1 MARCGRGRRRRIR
14 WRRVGGD
21 WKLIEYHEHTLT
33 GTGRSPELFNL
44 KDDPAES
51 RNLAATEPARLRE
64 LLAKLAAFR
73 AATAAQMPTVNPRH
87 DPVAAKKRKKG
98 DGG

>member
-1 MARCGRGRRRRIR
+1 M
-14 WRRVGGD
+14 
-21 WKLIEYHEHTLT
+21 IEYHEHTLT

-44 KDDPAES
+44 QSDPAES
-51 RNLAATEPARLRE
+51 KNLAAAEPARVRE

-73 AATAAQMPTVNPRH
+73 AATAAQMPTVNPRP

-98 DGG
+98 GEG